1 MEYAN
6 PAALVETDWVA
17 DNINSPTLRLL
28 DASYHLPNVDR
39 DANAEYLDHHIP
51 GAVRFDI
58 DDVKDPE
65 ASLPHMVPNAE
76 VFAAKAGALGISNN
90 DRVVAYDAY
99 GMMSAARVWWMFRLF
114 GHENVAVLNGGYPKW
129 LAEGRPTASGAET
142 NPATTFRA
150 EFRETLVTDLQAL
163 KTDIDSGTRVVLDAR
178 AADRFAGT
186 APEPRE
192 GLRSGHIPGSS
203 NLPFGNLL
211 NADKTFL
218 PADALRERFEK
229 DVGLDFLQP
238 VSTTCGSGVTA
249 CILALGLFLLGK
261 NDVAVYD
268 GSWSEWGA
276 RPETPVETA

>member
-1 MEYAN
+1 MEYTN

-17 DNINSPTLRLL
+17 DNINSPTLKIL

-58 DDVKDPE
+58 DAVKDPE
-65 ASLPHMVPNAE
+65 ASLPHMIPSAE
-76 VFAAKAGALGISNN
+76 VFAAKVGALGISND

-150 EFRETLVTDLQAL
+150 EFRETLVTDLQSL
-163 KTDIDSGTRVVLDAR
+163 KTDIGSGTRIVLDAR

-229 DVGLDFLQP
+229 DAGLDFLQP
-238 VSTTCGSGVTA
+238 VSTTCGPGVTA

-276 RPETPVETA
+276 HPETPVETA

>member
-1 MEYAN
+1 M
-6 PAALVETDWVA
+6 
-17 DNINSPTLRLL
+17 
-28 DASYHLPNVDR
+28 
-39 DANAEYLDHHIP
+39 
-51 GAVRFDI
+51 
-58 DDVKDPE
+58 
-65 ASLPHMVPNAE
+65 
-76 VFAAKAGALGISNN
+76 
-90 DRVVAYDAY
+90 
-99 GMMSAARVWWMFRLF
+99 
-114 GHENVAVLNGGYPKW
+114 
-129 LAEGRPTASGAET
+129 
-142 NPATTFRA
+142 
-150 EFRETLVTDLQAL
+150 
-163 KTDIDSGTRVVLDAR
+163 VLDAR

-229 DVGLDFLQP
+229 DVGLDFYNRYRRP
-238 VSTTCGSGVTA
+238 AGRVSQ
-249 CILALGLFLLGK
+249 ILALGLFLLGK